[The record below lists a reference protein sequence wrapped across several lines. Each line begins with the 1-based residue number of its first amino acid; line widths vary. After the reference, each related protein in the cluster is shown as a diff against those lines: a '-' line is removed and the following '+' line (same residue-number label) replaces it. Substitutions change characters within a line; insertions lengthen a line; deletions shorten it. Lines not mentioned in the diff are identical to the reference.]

1 VKVAN
6 DANST
11 APVHDDAFIADSTRF
26 VEWLSIPMSHD
37 VFSASCV
44 PSDPVTSAAAFLAA

>member
-1 VKVAN
+1 MRI
-6 DANST
+6 
-11 APVHDDAFIADSTRF
+11 APLQLHDDAFIADSSTRF

-44 PSDPVTSAAAFLAA
+44 PSDPILSAAAFLAS